1 MTMQISQLLP
11 TAFLGLASQ
20 SPLTFASGAAKSE
33 VVSFKQTGSR
43 HSYGGKA
50 ICTTGDATV
59 TVNATNLVFSGS
71 TTASQYE
78 VSGIL
83 QEALQIN
90 STWTADHTNGT
101 VAVTGPFKISVQ
113 LCLPITENTAEVK
126 TVQVLTHGL
135 GLDHTYWDIAQDYSY
150 VDAAAEAGHATLM
163 YDRLGLGGS
172 DHPDPSVIQSFVH
185 VEVLAALVGALK
197 TDTYGSHHFSKIAC
211 VGHSY
216 GSFIQIGH
224 DVKYPNVCDAAI
236 LTGFGS
242 DLTHVAQSVL
252 AGDATVARDVD
263 AARFGDLPGGY
274 LTNPNAASLMVYYR
288 YPYYDTRLFEQQ
300 LPIAGSTFSLADVI
314 TSGLILA
321 PAKDHTKP
329 VQVVLGQYDFTFC
342 SGDCSKTADPTIG
355 AIKAF
360 YPDAEVGEGY
370 IVPTS
375 GHCINNHYAAGEAF
389 AHMLEFLKEQGL

>member
-1 MTMQISQLLP
+1 MTMQISQLFP
-11 TAFLGLASQ
+11 TALLGLASQ
-20 SPLTFASGAAKSE
+20 SPLTFASEATKSE
-33 VVSFKQTGSR
+33 VTSFKQTGLR
-43 HSYGGKA
+43 HSYGGNA

-59 TVNATNLVFSGS
+59 TVNATDLVFSGS

-78 VSGIL
+78 ISGIL
-83 QEALQIN
+83 REALQIN

-101 VAVTGPFKISVQ
+101 AAVTGPFKIAVQ
-113 LCLPITENTAEVK
+113 LCLPTKSTSEN
-126 TVQVLTHGL
+126 
-135 GLDHTYWDIAQDYSY
+135 YSY
-150 VDAAAEAGHATLM
+150 VNAAAEACHATLM

-172 DHPDPSVIQSFVH
+172 DLPDPSIVQSFVH

-197 TDTYGSHHFSKIAC
+197 TDMYGSHHFSKVAC
-211 VGHSY
+211 VGHSH

-224 DVKYPNVCDAAI
+224 DVKYPNVGDAAI

-263 AARFGDLPGGY
+263 PARFGDLPDGY
-274 LTNPNAASLMVYYR
+274 LTNPNAASLMVHYR

-314 TSGLILA
+314 TSGLVLA
-321 PAKDHTKP
+321 SAKGHTKP

-342 SGDCSKTADPTIG
+342 SGDCSRTADPTIG
-355 AIKAF
+355 AVKTF

-375 GHCINNHYAAGEAF
+375 GHCINNHYASGEAF
-389 AHMLEFLKEQGL
+389 AHMLGLLKEQGL